1 MIVVAAFEAPAV
13 IAGLDDVTVMGQP
26 IEQRGGHFG
35 VAEHARPFAEGEI
48 GGHDDG
54 GALIEPADEVEE
66 KLATG
71 LGEGQIAEFIQ
82 HNEVHPGQMLG
93 EPSLPSVAGLGLE
106 AIDEVDYVEEAA
118 AGTGSDA
125 ASGDGNGQVGFA
137 CAGAANQ
144 HDVAL
149 LGDEA
154 AASKIIDE
162 CLIDRRAVELEV
174 GDVLGKRKLGNG
186 ELVFDRPG
194 LLLADLGVAVRLRW
208 TIATKSR
215 GPTDAGT
222 YPSKVGSLWSQLR
235 ECGQTALTLGGVP
248 WNALRFTGAQLW

>member
-13 IAGLDDVTVMGQP
+13 IAGFDDVTVMGQP

-162 CLIDRRAVELEV
+162 SLMRKRRQSPSMVLSSVRQGVSSRYPELGLCPVQANDGAAGLGPQFYRHKKREWAGAH
-174 GDVLGKRKLGNG
+174 GDFVLSGHPAHLRAFPLG
-186 ELVFDRPG
+186 
-194 LLLADLGVAVRLRW
+194 
-208 TIATKSR
+208 TSR
-215 GPTDAGT
+215 
-222 YPSKVGSLWSQLR
+222 S
-235 ECGQTALTLGGVP
+235 
-248 WNALRFTGAQLW
+248 

>member
-1 MIVVAAFEAPAV
+1 MIVVSALEPPAV
-13 IAGLDDVTVMGQP
+13 VAGLDNVAVMGQSV
-26 IEQRGGHFG
+26 EQRGGHLG

-48 GGHDDG
+48 GRHDDG

-66 KLATG
+66 ERATG

-82 HNEVHPGQMLG
+82 HDEVHPGQMLG

-125 ASGDGNGQVGFA
+125 ASGDGNGQVGLA

-154 AASKIIDE
+154 AASEIINE
-162 CLIDRRAVELEV
+162 SLINRRAVELEI
-174 GDVLGKRKLGNG
+174 GDVLGKRQLGNG
-186 ELVFDRPG
+186 QLVLDRTG
-194 LLLADLGVAVRLRW
+194 LLLVDLGVEQVA
-208 TIATKSR
+208 
-215 GPTDAGT
+215 D
-222 YPSKVGSLWSQLR
+222 
-235 ECGQTALTLGGVP
+235 
-248 WNALRFTGAQLW
+248 NALGFVLALDRCRHDLVEGGLHAVELEFAHQVEDLGSFHQMVLRRLS